1 MMNEFEK
8 RLQYQLESNQEEID
22 NFNDMVFMSM
32 EQDYQEYDNQDCD
45 EFINTMYQEGYK
57 EKRFNAKNSYNLIKR
72 LNGFIFANV

>member
-32 EQDYQEYDNQDCD
+32 EQDYQECDNQNWHCGLP
-45 EFINTMYQEGYK
+45 ECYFL
-57 EKRFNAKNSYNLIKR
+57 R
-72 LNGFIFANV
+72 